1 MHNANAYIRTVLH
14 SEEAQGLV
22 FHKGPVNEGPVFSKV
37 FLTWV
42 WFERVEGDWKICHSE
57 C

>member
-22 FHKGPVNEGPVFSKV
+22 FHKGPVNEGPAFSKV
-37 FLTWV
+37 WTWV
-42 WFERVEGDWKICHSE
+42 CFGRVEGD
-57 C
+57 